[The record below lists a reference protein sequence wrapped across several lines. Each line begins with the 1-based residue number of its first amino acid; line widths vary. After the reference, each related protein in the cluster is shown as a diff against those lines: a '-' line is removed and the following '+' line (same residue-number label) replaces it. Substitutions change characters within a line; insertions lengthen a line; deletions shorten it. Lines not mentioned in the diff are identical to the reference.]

1 MAWRQE
7 RVKVVL
13 ERTGQFDL
21 NESPI
26 LWISEL
32 SESAFLNREIS
43 QELFHSSQYIL
54 HLKDIK
60 NGAIGKIH

>member
-1 MAWRQE
+1 M
-7 RVKVVL
+7 L